1 MTWGALFV
9 VFFVSH
15 QTGDYLFQTDWQARN
30 KHGGLGRSSDARR
43 ALMMHTFTYTCA
55 FVPVLIWIG
64 ESIGWKALII
74 AAAIAL
80 PHLFQDD
87 GRLLAHYVRRVKGLP
102 YGRTAGRCAAGQ
114 RSDLTP
120 SFAPLDLRPFP
131 DRFHIFS

>member
-87 GRLLAHYVRRVKGLP
+87 GRLLAHYVRRVKGVDAAAN
-102 YGRTAGRCAAGQ
+102 RTVAAFVDQ
-114 RSDLTP
+114 
-120 SFAPLDLRPFP
+120 A
-131 DRFHIFS
+131 FHMVALLGAALLVSALI